1 MENYGKMFPEME
13 LLKTNI
19 IHRIFFEALL
29 DHILL

>member
-1 MENYGKMFPEME
+1 MFPEME

-29 DHILL
+29 DHILLWNFID